1 VKQAAPAASPAAPTS
16 AGTAPSPEP
25 AEESSASSRTD
36 ACALPCHAITSMR
49 RAVDAICRM
58 AGEKDARCVAA
69 RKTLSDDEARVA
81 PCGC

>member
-1 VKQAAPAASPAAPTS
+1 MNAASAPESESTS
-16 AGTAPSPEP
+16 
-25 AEESSASSRTD
+25 RID
-36 ACALPCHAITSMR
+36 ACATPCHAIASMR

-58 AGEKDARCVAA
+58 AGAQDARCVAA